1 MVISGTTPTSS
12 DNLTNALSNLTSAP
26 TSKTSSD
33 ASTSTT
39 SSSSTSDDLASEQ
52 TFLQLFVAQLQNQD
66 PLDPNQQDPT
76 QMVSELAQFSEL
88 EQLVNIGQNV
98 QSIDQ
103 AVAPASASPSSSDA
117 APSTP
122 GNNAAAVAGSG
133 QNI

>member
-12 DNLTNALSNLTSAP
+12 SDLSDTLSSLTSTAP
-26 TSKTSSD
+26 S
-33 ASTSTT
+33 T
-39 SSSSTSDDLASEQ
+39 SSSDTSSTNSDNLASEQ

-66 PLDPNQQDPT
+66 PLDPNEQDPT

-103 AVAPASASPSSSDA
+103 AVAPASAPPVSSETGSSTANSDA
-117 APSTP
+117 ASPAKSTQ
-122 GNNAAAVAGSG
+122 NA
-133 QNI
+133 